1 MSVMIIIAMSD
12 NIHVNTRPESFIG
25 SMKGTMEII
34 GDILAPIDV
43 QWEANAEDSNSPDDA
58 P

>member
-1 MSVMIIIAMSD
+1 MIIIGMSD
-12 NIHVNTRPESFIG
+12 NIHVNKRRESFIG
-25 SMKGTMEII
+25 SMAGTMEII

-43 QWEANAEDSNSPDDA
+43 QWEADAATDANSPDPA